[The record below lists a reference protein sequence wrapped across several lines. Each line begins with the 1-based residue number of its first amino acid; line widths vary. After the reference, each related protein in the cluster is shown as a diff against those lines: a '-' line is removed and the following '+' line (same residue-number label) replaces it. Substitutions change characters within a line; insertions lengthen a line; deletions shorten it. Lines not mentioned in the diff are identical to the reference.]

1 MILYFSVQHRWERVV
16 AKSAERTRALDHG
29 YKEAREFHD
38 AWSGL
43 MNWLTETEKG
53 LDELAVEAS
62 SIGNA
67 PEKIKQRLVKH
78 REFQRA
84 LSGKQ
89 ATYDATMRMGKS
101 LKEKAP
107 KMDEPQLRQMM
118 SELKEKWNAI
128 CAKSVDRYPQSIT
141 V

>member
-1 MILYFSVQHRWERVV
+1 
-16 AKSAERTRALDHG
+16 
-29 YKEAREFHD
+29 
-38 AWSGL
+38 
-43 MNWLTETEKG
+43 MNWLSETEKG

-67 PEKIKQRLVKH
+67 PEKIKQRLAKH

-89 ATYDATMRMGKS
+89 ATYDLTMRMGKA

-107 KMDEPQLRQMM
+107 KTDEPHLKQMM
-118 SELKEKWNAI
+118 AELKEKWNTV
-128 CAKSVDRYPQSIT
+128 CSKSVDRLVKKEINRLKCHY
-141 V
+141 